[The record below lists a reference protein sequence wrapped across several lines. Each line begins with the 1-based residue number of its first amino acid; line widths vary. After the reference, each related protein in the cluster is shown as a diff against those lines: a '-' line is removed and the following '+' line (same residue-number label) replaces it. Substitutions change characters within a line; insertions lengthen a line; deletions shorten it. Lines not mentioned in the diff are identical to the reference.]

1 MKTPPLALLTI
12 IASTLAVGGAE
23 PALTIY
29 NQGFAVVREAV
40 PLDLKAGINVVQF
53 SGATA
58 HLEPESVILRDP
70 AGRIPFSVRE
80 QSYRNDPISQGL
92 LLSLSEGKTLDFVIK
107 EPGQPERLVPGKVIR
122 SGYVAHSRAA
132 MQSYGQ
138 RYAQSQMAMAYGDGG
153 TAQPIIEV
161 DGKLQFS
168 LPGMPRFPA
177 LADDA
182 ILKPTLSW
190 RIEAPEAAKLDAELC
205 YITGG
210 MRWEADYNV
219 IAPEQ
224 GDVVELVGLVTMDNQ
239 SGKTFADARLKLLA
253 GDVRKLSEE
262 ERARGARYEMAAAM
276 SDPRGLPVSEKTFD
290 EYHLYTIE
298 QPTTLR
304 DRETKQIEFVRAAGI
319 KARRIYVYD
328 GVQIDVQ
335 RWGRAR
341 SEGIR
346 TDADYGTQ
354 SNPKVWVMCEF
365 ENTEANQ
372 LGIALPRGQL
382 RFYRRDGAQLQFTG
396 ENVIDHTPKGETVRV
411 NTGNA
416 FDLIGERKRTNFKAD
431 SSNKWVDE
439 TFEIKVRNRKTEPVE
454 IRVVEHLY
462 RGANWEIRQNSNTF
476 LKTDAQ
482 TIEFRIPLP
491 PGAEQTVTYTAH
503 YTW

>member
-1 MKTPPLALLTI
+1 MKTPYLVSSLLAIGLS
-12 IASTLAVGGAE
+12 AAVAD

-40 PLDLKAGINVVQF
+40 PLDLKAGMNEVQF
-53 SGATA
+53 SGVTA
-58 HLEPESVILRDP
+58 HLEPQSVILRDP
-70 AGRIPFSVRE
+70 TGRVPLSMRE

-92 LLSLSEGKTLDFVIK
+92 LLALSEGKTLEFVVK
-107 EPGQPERLVPGKVIR
+107 EPPQPDRIVQGKVIR
-122 SGYVAHSRAA
+122 SGYVMHSGAA

-153 TAQPIIEV
+153 MAQPVIEV

-177 LADDA
+177 LTDDA

-190 RIEAPEAAKLDAELC
+190 RLETPEPAKLEAELC

-239 SGKTFADARLKLLA
+239 SGKTFPNAALKLLA

-262 ERARGARYEMAAAM
+262 DRIRGAHSAMATAL
-276 SDPRGLPVSEKTFD
+276 SDPRGLPVSEKAFD
-290 EYHLYTIE
+290 EYHLYTIK

-319 KARRIYVYD
+319 QTKRIYVYD
-328 GVQIDVQ
+328 GVEIDPQ
-335 RWGRAR
+335 RWGRGR

-354 SNPKVWVMCEF
+354 SNPKVWVMREF
-365 ENTEANQ
+365 ENTEANH
-372 LGIALPRGQL
+372 LGIALPRGQV

-396 ENVIDHTPKGETVRV
+396 ENVIDHTAKGETVRL

-416 FDLIGERKRTNFKAD
+416 FDLVGERKRTNFKVD
-431 SSNKWVDE
+431 SSGKWVDE

-491 PGAEQTVTYTAH
+491 PDAEQVVTYTAH